1 MPYLALKNPDG
12 SVNEFW
18 NLHEGPTTVGRGT
31 ESNAKVD
38 DGQLSRQ
45 HFTVTKSPDGFVLKD
60 LGSKNGT
67 RVNGQPVTGEVT
79 LKPNDLIQAGQSKFS
94 FLEGLTTMSMKI
106 EQDLKDLDKIAHP
119 PGNPPP
125 A

>member
-18 NLHEGPTTVGRGT
+18 NLHDGPTTVGRGT

-38 DGQLSRQ
+38 DGVLSRQ
-45 HFTVTKSPDGFVLKD
+45 HFTITKTPGGFILKD

-67 RVNGQPVTGEVT
+67 RVNGQPVTGEVK
-79 LKPNDLIQAGQSKFS
+79 LKPNDEIRAGQSQFN

-106 EQDLKDLDKIAHP
+106 EQDLKDLDRIAHP
-119 PGNPPP
+119 PGSPP
-125 A
+125 AA